1 MKYAICYTNDVDERA
16 AKYLRDYLGEQAQI
30 FDARIKMNWKGFA
43 ENLIA
48 VGGDSTPMGFSGYTT
63 HRIKGD
69 TRYTTAQKVLDICLG
84 KGKLDNYKVK

>member
-1 MKYAICYTNDVDERA
+1 
-16 AKYLRDYLGEQAQI
+16 
-30 FDARIKMNWKGFA
+30 
-43 ENLIA
+43 
-48 VGGDSTPMGFSGYTT
+48 MGFSGYTT